1 MNRLA
6 DLPRL
11 LCGLCVALIS
21 PAYGGATDARAAEA
35 GAQSAPPGYSTG
47 LRGGSHDFEFLVGAW
62 TTRQK
67 RLKVSG
73 EGSSDWQE
81 TPSNRHCAL
90 SFLDGV
96 EIVDQSRFPD
106 GSAAGLFLFG
116 YNRVKQQWSLYWI
129 SPKTGQPDAG
139 TVGGFTGKRGD
150 FFGPDVDGKG
160 RPIKVRVRW
169 TVFDHDH
176 VRWEQAFSYD
186 NRTWKTNWVSDYTR
200 GDPKALC
207 HNS

>member
-11 LCGLCVALIS
+11 LCGLCVVLIS
-21 PAYGGATDARAAEA
+21 PAYGGATDARAADA
-35 GAQSAPPGYSTG
+35 DAPSAPPGYSTAV
-47 LRGGSHDFEFLVGAW
+47 RGGSHDFEFLVGAW

-73 EGSSDWQE
+73 KGSSDWQE

-90 SFLDGV
+90 SLLDGV

-106 GSAAGLFLFG
+106 GSPAGLFLFG

-150 FFGPDVDGKG
+150 FYGPDVDGKG
-160 RPIKVRVRW
+160 RPIKVRVSW

-186 NRTWKTNWVSDYTR
+186 NRTWETNWVSDYTR

-207 HNS
+207 HDS